1 MWAIRYSDEVKFYF
15 LDNGD
20 LVFDLLVK
28 IEELRY
34 IPEGIPPEGATQLE
48 SNFYAWEVL
57 RHVVIYEQQDG
68 VLVIQVVKPKA

>member
-34 IPEGIPPEGATQLE
+34 IPEGIPPEGCTPLDP
-48 SNFYAWEVL
+48 NFYAWEVL

>member
-1 MWAIRYSDEVKFYF
+1 MKNFCFHSDFSI
-15 LDNGD
+15 
-20 LVFDLLVK
+20 VFDLLVK

-34 IPEGIPPEGATQLE
+34 TPDGIPPEGATQLE
-48 SNFYAWEVL
+48 PNFYAWEVL